1 MSHQVTTLATLVSN
15 VIEPSSTELL
25 AVVCRPILEE
35 FMASPEHTHLS
46 PTLRMATTP
55 GAPPAPEPSPAPGS
69 GPQPGSG
76 PTPDSTPTPG
86 QPNPAPPSTPGQSG
100 SSGLGEPAPGE
111 PGVSGDPLPGGAPAP
126 GGAQNPGDSN
136 RGYAPDNAAGGYSS
150 DDANRGYGVA
160 PQGVT
165 GPPSSN
171 NNDGKK
177 KPKPPQDIK
186 DARTAWMWTALL
198 QAILGVLTGIE
209 VIANPSM
216 LDSAIKQAEDMYGM
230 SADNVSNSD
239 IASVSGVMIGLFYIV
254 ASFVAVLL
262 IRQFMKG
269 KKWTRFLLIL
279 GSVYLIVNG
288 VSGAFAVPDVGSNI
302 FVWATGSLGIV
313 SAVLAAVGI
322 WFSTRPPA
330 SDYLWGSS
338 PKGGSGDSGDGNT
351 RK

>member
-1 MSHQVTTLATLVSN
+1 
-15 VIEPSSTELL
+15 
-25 AVVCRPILEE
+25 
-35 FMASPEHTHLS
+35 MASPEHTHLS

-55 GAPPAPEPSPAPGS
+55 GASPAPGS

-76 PTPDSTPTPG
+76 PTPGSTPG
-86 QPNPAPPSTPGQSG
+86 QPNPTPPSTPGQSG

-111 PGVSGDPLPGGAPAP
+111 PGVSGDPLPGGTPAP

-136 RGYAPDNAAGGYSS
+136 RGYGPDNAAGGYSP

-160 PQGVT
+160 PQAVT

-171 NNDGKK
+171 NNDDKK
-177 KPKPPQDIK
+177 KQPEPPQDVK

-209 VIANPSM
+209 VIANPSI
-216 LDSAIKQAEDMYGM
+216 LDTAIKQAKDMYGM
-230 SADNVSNSD
+230 STEDVSNSA
-239 IASVSGVMIGLFYIV
+239 IASVSGMMIAVFYIV
-254 ASFVAVLL
+254 ASLVAVLL
-262 IRQFMKG
+262 IRQFVKG

-279 GSVYLIVNG
+279 GSAYLIVNG
-288 VSGAFAVPDVGSNI
+288 VSGAFAVPDVGSNM

-313 SAVLAAVGI
+313 SAVLSAVGI

-330 SDYLWGSS
+330 SDYLRGSS
-338 PKGGSGDSGDGNT
+338 PKDGTGDSGDESA

>member
-1 MSHQVTTLATLVSN
+1 
-15 VIEPSSTELL
+15 
-25 AVVCRPILEE
+25 
-35 FMASPEHTHLS
+35 MASPEHTHLS

-55 GAPPAPEPSPAPGS
+55 GASPAPGS

-76 PTPDSTPTPG
+76 PTPGSTPG
-86 QPNPAPPSTPGQSG
+86 QPNPTPPSTPGQSG

-111 PGVSGDPLPGGAPAP
+111 PGVSGDPLPGGTPAP

-136 RGYAPDNAAGGYSS
+136 RGYGPDNAAGGYSP

-160 PQGVT
+160 PQAVT

-171 NNDGKK
+171 NNDDKK
-177 KPKPPQDIK
+177 KQPEPPQDVK

-209 VIANPSM
+209 VIANPSI
-216 LDSAIKQAEDMYGM
+216 LDTAIKQAKDMYGM
-230 SADNVSNSD
+230 STEDVSNSA
-239 IASVSGVMIGLFYIV
+239 IASVSGVMIAVFYIV
-254 ASFVAVLL
+254 ASLVAVLL
-262 IRQFMKG
+262 IRQFVKG

-279 GSVYLIVNG
+279 GSAYLIVNG
-288 VSGAFAVPDVGSNI
+288 VSGAFAVPDVGSNM

-313 SAVLAAVGI
+313 SAVLSAVGI

-330 SDYLWGSS
+330 SDYLRGSS
-338 PKGGSGDSGDGNT
+338 PKDGTGDSGDESA

>member
-1 MSHQVTTLATLVSN
+1 
-15 VIEPSSTELL
+15 
-25 AVVCRPILEE
+25 
-35 FMASPEHTHLS
+35 MASPEHTHLS

-55 GAPPAPEPSPAPGS
+55 GASPAPGS

-76 PTPDSTPTPG
+76 PTPGSTPG
-86 QPNPAPPSTPGQSG
+86 QPNPTPPSTPGQSG

-111 PGVSGDPLPGGAPAP
+111 PGVSGDPLPGGTPAP

-136 RGYAPDNAAGGYSS
+136 RGYGPDNAAGGYSP

-160 PQGVT
+160 PQAVT

-171 NNDGKK
+171 NNDDKK
-177 KPKPPQDIK
+177 KQPEPPQDVK
-186 DARTAWMWTALL
+186 DARTAWMWTAIL

-209 VIANPSM
+209 VIANPSI
-216 LDSAIKQAEDMYGM
+216 LDTAIKQAKDMYGM
-230 SADNVSNSD
+230 STEDVSNSA
-239 IASVSGVMIGLFYIV
+239 IASVSGMMIAVFYIV
-254 ASFVAVLL
+254 ASLVAVLL
-262 IRQFMKG
+262 IRQFVKG

-279 GSVYLIVNG
+279 GSAYLIVNG
-288 VSGAFAVPDVGSNI
+288 VSGAFAVPDVGSNM

-313 SAVLAAVGI
+313 SAVLSAVGI

-330 SDYLWGSS
+330 SDYLRGSS
-338 PKGGSGDSGDGNT
+338 PKDGTGDSGDESA

>member
-1 MSHQVTTLATLVSN
+1 
-15 VIEPSSTELL
+15 
-25 AVVCRPILEE
+25 
-35 FMASPEHTHLS
+35 MASPEHTHLS

-55 GAPPAPEPSPAPGS
+55 GASPAPGS

-76 PTPDSTPTPG
+76 PTPGSTPG
-86 QPNPAPPSTPGQSG
+86 QPNPTPPSTPGQSG

-111 PGVSGDPLPGGAPAP
+111 PGVSGDPLPGGTPAP

-136 RGYAPDNAAGGYSS
+136 RGYGPDNAAGGYSP

-160 PQGVT
+160 PQAVT

-171 NNDGKK
+171 NNDDKK
-177 KPKPPQDIK
+177 KQPEPPQDVK

-209 VIANPSM
+209 VIANPSI
-216 LDSAIKQAEDMYGM
+216 LDTAIKQAKDMYGM
-230 SADNVSNSD
+230 STEDVSNSA
-239 IASVSGVMIGLFYIV
+239 IASVSGMMIAVFYIV
-254 ASFVAVLL
+254 ASLVAVLL
-262 IRQFMKG
+262 IRQFVKG

-279 GSVYLIVNG
+279 GSAYLIVNG

-313 SAVLAAVGI
+313 SAVLSAVGI

-330 SDYLWGSS
+330 SDYLRGSS
-338 PKGGSGDSGDGNT
+338 PKDGTGDSGDESA

>member
-1 MSHQVTTLATLVSN
+1 
-15 VIEPSSTELL
+15 
-25 AVVCRPILEE
+25 
-35 FMASPEHTHLS
+35 MASPEHTHLS

-55 GAPPAPEPSPAPGS
+55 GASPAPGS

-76 PTPDSTPTPG
+76 PTPGSTPG
-86 QPNPAPPSTPGQSG
+86 QPNPTPPSTPGQSG

-111 PGVSGDPLPGGAPAP
+111 PGVSGDPLPGGTPAP

-136 RGYAPDNAAGGYSS
+136 RGYGPDNAAGGYSP
-150 DDANRGYGVA
+150 DDAKRGYGVA
-160 PQGVT
+160 PQAVT

-171 NNDGKK
+171 NNDDKK
-177 KPKPPQDIK
+177 KQPEPPQDVK

-209 VIANPSM
+209 VIANPSI
-216 LDSAIKQAEDMYGM
+216 LDTAIKQAKDMYGM
-230 SADNVSNSD
+230 STEDVSNSA
-239 IASVSGVMIGLFYIV
+239 IASVSGMMIAVFYIV
-254 ASFVAVLL
+254 ASLVAVLL
-262 IRQFMKG
+262 IRQFVKG

-279 GSVYLIVNG
+279 GSAYLIVNG
-288 VSGAFAVPDVGSNI
+288 VSGAFAVPDVGSNM

-313 SAVLAAVGI
+313 SAVLSAVGI

-330 SDYLWGSS
+330 SDYLRGSS
-338 PKGGSGDSGDGNT
+338 PKDGTGDSGDESA

>member
-1 MSHQVTTLATLVSN
+1 
-15 VIEPSSTELL
+15 
-25 AVVCRPILEE
+25 
-35 FMASPEHTHLS
+35 MASPEHTHLS

-55 GAPPAPEPSPAPGS
+55 GASPAPGS

-76 PTPDSTPTPG
+76 PTPGSTPG
-86 QPNPAPPSTPGQSG
+86 QPNPTPPSTPGQSG
-100 SSGLGEPAPGE
+100 SSGLGELAPGE
-111 PGVSGDPLPGGAPAP
+111 PGVSGDPLPGGTPAP

-136 RGYAPDNAAGGYSS
+136 RGYGPDNAAGGYSP

-160 PQGVT
+160 PQAVT

-171 NNDGKK
+171 NNDDKK
-177 KPKPPQDIK
+177 KQPEPPQDVK

-209 VIANPSM
+209 VIANPSI
-216 LDSAIKQAEDMYGM
+216 LDTAIKQAKDMYGM
-230 SADNVSNSD
+230 STEDVSNSA
-239 IASVSGVMIGLFYIV
+239 IASVSGMMIAVFYIV
-254 ASFVAVLL
+254 ASLVAVLL
-262 IRQFMKG
+262 IRQFVKG

-279 GSVYLIVNG
+279 GSAYLIVNG
-288 VSGAFAVPDVGSNI
+288 VSGAFAVPDVGSNM

-313 SAVLAAVGI
+313 SAVLSAVGI

-330 SDYLWGSS
+330 SDYLRGSS
-338 PKGGSGDSGDGNT
+338 PKDGTGDSGDESA

>member
-1 MSHQVTTLATLVSN
+1 
-15 VIEPSSTELL
+15 
-25 AVVCRPILEE
+25 
-35 FMASPEHTHLS
+35 MASPEHTHLS

-55 GAPPAPEPSPAPGS
+55 GASPAPGS

-76 PTPDSTPTPG
+76 PTPGSTPG
-86 QPNPAPPSTPGQSG
+86 QPNPTPPSTPGQSG

-111 PGVSGDPLPGGAPAP
+111 PGVSGDPLPGGTPAP

-136 RGYAPDNAAGGYSS
+136 RGYGPDNAAGGYSP

-160 PQGVT
+160 PQAVT

-171 NNDGKK
+171 NNDDKK
-177 KPKPPQDIK
+177 KQPEPPQDVK

-209 VIANPSM
+209 VIANPSI
-216 LDSAIKQAEDMYGM
+216 LGTAIKQAKDMYGM
-230 SADNVSNSD
+230 STEDVSNSA
-239 IASVSGVMIGLFYIV
+239 IASVSGVMIAVFYIV
-254 ASFVAVLL
+254 ASLVAVLL
-262 IRQFMKG
+262 IRQFVKG

-279 GSVYLIVNG
+279 GSAYLIVNG
-288 VSGAFAVPDVGSNI
+288 VSGAFAVPDVGSNM

-330 SDYLWGSS
+330 SDYLRGSS
-338 PKGGSGDSGDGNT
+338 PKNGTGDSGDESA

>member
-1 MSHQVTTLATLVSN
+1 
-15 VIEPSSTELL
+15 
-25 AVVCRPILEE
+25 
-35 FMASPEHTHLS
+35 MASPEHTHLS

-55 GAPPAPEPSPAPGS
+55 GASPAPGS

-76 PTPDSTPTPG
+76 PTPGSTPG
-86 QPNPAPPSTPGQSG
+86 QPNPTPPSTPGQSG

-111 PGVSGDPLPGGAPAP
+111 AGVSGGPLPGGTPAP

-136 RGYAPDNAAGGYSS
+136 RGYGPDNAAGGYSP

-160 PQGVT
+160 PQAVT

-171 NNDGKK
+171 NNDDKK
-177 KPKPPQDIK
+177 KQPEPPQDVK

-209 VIANPSM
+209 VIANPSI
-216 LDSAIKQAEDMYGM
+216 LDTAIKQAKDMYGM
-230 SADNVSNSD
+230 STEDVSNSA
-239 IASVSGVMIGLFYIV
+239 IASVSGMMIAVFYIV
-254 ASFVAVLL
+254 ASLVAVLL
-262 IRQFMKG
+262 IRQFVKG

-279 GSVYLIVNG
+279 GSAYLIVNG
-288 VSGAFAVPDVGSNI
+288 VSGAFAVPDVGSNM

-313 SAVLAAVGI
+313 SAVLSAVGI

-330 SDYLWGSS
+330 SDYLRGSS
-338 PKGGSGDSGDGNT
+338 PKDGTGDSGDESA

>member
-1 MSHQVTTLATLVSN
+1 
-15 VIEPSSTELL
+15 
-25 AVVCRPILEE
+25 
-35 FMASPEHTHLS
+35 MASPEHTHLS

-55 GAPPAPEPSPAPGS
+55 GASPAPGS

-76 PTPDSTPTPG
+76 PTPGSTPG
-86 QPNPAPPSTPGQSG
+86 QPNPTPPSTPGQSG

-111 PGVSGDPLPGGAPAP
+111 PGVSGDPLPGGTPAP

-136 RGYAPDNAAGGYSS
+136 RGYGPDNAAGGYSP

-160 PQGVT
+160 PQAVT

-171 NNDGKK
+171 NNDDKK
-177 KPKPPQDIK
+177 KQPEPPQDVK
-186 DARTAWMWTALL
+186 DARTAWMWTALV

-209 VIANPSM
+209 VIANPSI
-216 LDSAIKQAEDMYGM
+216 LDTAIKQAKDMYGM
-230 SADNVSNSD
+230 STEDVSNSA
-239 IASVSGVMIGLFYIV
+239 IASVSGMMIAVFYIV
-254 ASFVAVLL
+254 ASLVAVLL
-262 IRQFMKG
+262 IRQFVKG

-279 GSVYLIVNG
+279 GSAYLIVNG
-288 VSGAFAVPDVGSNI
+288 VSGAFAVPDVGSNM

-313 SAVLAAVGI
+313 SAVLSAVGI

-330 SDYLWGSS
+330 SDYLRGSS
-338 PKGGSGDSGDGNT
+338 PKDGTGDSGDESA

>member
-1 MSHQVTTLATLVSN
+1 
-15 VIEPSSTELL
+15 
-25 AVVCRPILEE
+25 
-35 FMASPEHTHLS
+35 MASPEHTHLS

-55 GAPPAPEPSPAPGS
+55 GASPAPGS

-76 PTPDSTPTPG
+76 PTPGSTPG
-86 QPNPAPPSTPGQSG
+86 QPNPTPPSTPGQSG

-111 PGVSGDPLPGGAPAP
+111 PGVSGDPLPGGTPAP

-136 RGYAPDNAAGGYSS
+136 RGYGPDNAAGGYSP

-160 PQGVT
+160 PQAVT

-171 NNDGKK
+171 NNDDKK
-177 KPKPPQDIK
+177 KQPEPPQDVK

-209 VIANPSM
+209 VIANPSI
-216 LDSAIKQAEDMYGM
+216 LDTAIKQAKDMYGM
-230 SADNVSNSD
+230 STEDVSNSA
-239 IASVSGVMIGLFYIV
+239 IASVSGVMIAAFYIV
-254 ASFVAVLL
+254 ASLVAVLL
-262 IRQFMKG
+262 IRQFVKG

-279 GSVYLIVNG
+279 GSAYLIVNG
-288 VSGAFAVPDVGSNI
+288 VSGAFAVPDVGSNM

-313 SAVLAAVGI
+313 SAVLSAVGI
-322 WFSTRPPA
+322 WFSTRPTA
-330 SDYLWGSS
+330 SDYLRGSS
-338 PKGGSGDSGDGNT
+338 PKDGTGDSGDESA

>member
-1 MSHQVTTLATLVSN
+1 
-15 VIEPSSTELL
+15 
-25 AVVCRPILEE
+25 
-35 FMASPEHTHLS
+35 MASPEHTHLS

-55 GAPPAPEPSPAPGS
+55 GASPAPGS

-76 PTPDSTPTPG
+76 PTPGSTPG
-86 QPNPAPPSTPGQSG
+86 QPNPTPPSTPGQSG

-111 PGVSGDPLPGGAPAP
+111 PGVSGDPLPGGTPAP

-136 RGYAPDNAAGGYSS
+136 RGYGPDNAAGGYSP
-150 DDANRGYGVA
+150 DDANRGYGMP
-160 PQGVT
+160 PQAVT

-171 NNDGKK
+171 NNDDKK
-177 KPKPPQDIK
+177 KQPEPPQDVK

-209 VIANPSM
+209 VIANPSI
-216 LDSAIKQAEDMYGM
+216 LDTAIKQAKDMYGM
-230 SADNVSNSD
+230 STDDVSNSA
-239 IASVSGVMIGLFYIV
+239 IASVSGVMIAVFYIV
-254 ASFVAVLL
+254 ASVVAVLL
-262 IRQFMKG
+262 IRQFVKG
-269 KKWTRFLLIL
+269 KKWTRFLLVL
-279 GSVYLIVNG
+279 GSAYLIVNG
-288 VSGAFAVPDVGSNI
+288 VSGAFAVPDVGSNM

-330 SDYLWGSS
+330 SDYLRGTS
-338 PKGGSGDSGDGNT
+338 PKDDSGNSGDGSA

>member
-1 MSHQVTTLATLVSN
+1 
-15 VIEPSSTELL
+15 
-25 AVVCRPILEE
+25 
-35 FMASPEHTHLS
+35 MASPEHTHLS

-55 GAPPAPEPSPAPGS
+55 GASPAPGS

-76 PTPDSTPTPG
+76 PTPGSTPG
-86 QPNPAPPSTPGQSG
+86 QPNPTPPSTPGQSG

-111 PGVSGDPLPGGAPAP
+111 PGVSGDPLPGGTPAP

-136 RGYAPDNAAGGYSS
+136 RGYGPDNAAGGYSP

-160 PQGVT
+160 PQAVT

-171 NNDGKK
+171 NNDDKK
-177 KPKPPQDIK
+177 KQPEPPQDVK

-209 VIANPSM
+209 VIANPSI
-216 LDSAIKQAEDMYGM
+216 LDTAIKQAKDMYGM
-230 SADNVSNSD
+230 STEDVSNSA
-239 IASVSGVMIGLFYIV
+239 IASVSGVMIAVFYIV
-254 ASFVAVLL
+254 ASLVAVLL
-262 IRQFMKG
+262 IRQFVKG

-279 GSVYLIVNG
+279 GSAYLIVNG
-288 VSGAFAVPDVGSNI
+288 VSGAFAVPDVGSNM

-313 SAVLAAVGI
+313 SAVLSAVGI

-330 SDYLWGSS
+330 SDYLRGSS
-338 PKGGSGDSGDGNT
+338 PKDGTGDSGNESA